1 MNRLWVALAAA
12 VTIAACS
19 GAASA
24 GDLPP
29 AAPDYALGESW
40 VCRPGRQDACAIDMS
55 AEIVGPGRSRPL
67 PAPRRAE
74 PKIDCFYLYPT
85 ISEASSINAPIAL
98 TEAEKRVVRL
108 QLAQLGSVCRLY
120 APLYRQLTLED
131 MKRRAAGQPTPLGS
145 GPLTEADVAAAFK
158 YYLEHDNQGRG
169 LVLIGHSQGSVLLE
183 PLIAALIDGRP
194 LQDRLVSAILPG
206 SFVLAPRG
214 ADVGGTFKAI
224 SACRGAGQTGCV
236 VVFNSFHAP
245 GPPKDFPSRFGDQQ
259 ALCTNPAALA
269 GGRGRLKPFLA
280 ANGEMIIPPFGVQG
294 PMWKA
299 LGAKAGTP
307 YFRPETPLYAE
318 CRDDDRGIYLSVFE
332 SDSDA
337 WNLGGDWVQ
346 NDIPQ
351 PGMGLHLI
359 DLELTMGNL
368 IEVVAAQAEA
378 YEATRNTSPGQ

>member
-1 MNRLWVALAAA
+1 MTRLWIVLAVA
-12 VTIAACS
+12 IAACA

-29 AAPDYALGESW
+29 AAPNYALAESW
-40 VCRPGRQDACAIDMS
+40 ICRPGRQDACATDLS
-55 AEIVGPGRSRPL
+55 AEVVGDRGARPL
-67 PAPRRAE
+67 PVPRRPE

-85 ISEASSINAPIAL
+85 ISEAASINAPIAL

-131 MKRRAAGQPTPLGS
+131 MKRRAAGQPTPVGA
-145 GPLTEADVAAAFK
+145 GPLTEADVAAAWA

-169 LVLIGHSQGSVLLE
+169 FVLIGHSQGSVLLE
-183 PLIAALIDGRP
+183 PLIAASIDGKP
-194 LQDRLVSAILPG
+194 LQDQLVSAILPG
-206 SFVLAPRG
+206 SFVLAPAG
-214 ADVGGTFKAI
+214 ADAGGTFKAI
-224 SACRGAGQTGCV
+224 PACRAAGQTGCV

-245 GPPKDFPSRFGDQQ
+245 GPPQDFPSRFGDQQ
-259 ALCTNPAALA
+259 ALCTNPAALS
-269 GGRGRLKPFLA
+269 GGQGRLKPFLA
-280 ANGEMIIPPFGVQG
+280 ANGEMIIPPFGIQG
-294 PMWKA
+294 PLWKT

-318 CRDDDRGIYLSVFE
+318 CRDDDHGIYLSVFE
-332 SDSDA
+332 DGGDA

-346 NDIPQ
+346 DGRPQ

-368 IEVVAAQAEA
+368 IDVVAAQAAAWEA
-378 YEATRNTSPGQ
+378 RGKSGSP